1 MGPASG
7 HALGRGARCWLP
19 RSAHDGDKLRPANGP
34 VRPSRCDV
42 SSPEPTSSGRTST
55 GVEEETQGYV
65 DAIGLYCGV
74 SAWAQER
81 AVKRRFGDIPGEP
94 SAPSQWLV
102 NWPAFGELTD
112 EAQSLAAGFARNNET
127 WAKATFQDSDLLDGK
142 VFMARLV
149 SRVEDSPTTAA
160 YRRGV
165 RTARRHAG
173 RVRQRPDL
181 SSGPAF
187 RVTKARWRHKGN
199 VEALGTPLPI
209 KPKARALQPAPAP
222 RYLRPALRLRACPRT
237 RTSRT

>member
-1 MGPASG
+1 MDISRWAQLLAMRWGEERDAGCPEALTMGISYGPRMVQSAIEHLGSDPTFTPATHVCDDMLSQG
-7 HALGRGARCWLP
+7 TLFDYRFSIQMRRFEPGADLEQ
-19 RSAHDGDKLRPANGP
+19 ANL
-34 VRPSRCDV
+34 D
-42 SSPEPTSSGRTST
+42 

-94 SAPSQWLV
+94 SEPSQWLV

-112 EAQSLAAGFARNNET
+112 EAQSMAAGFVRNNET

-142 VFMARLV
+142 VFMTQLV

-165 RTARRHAG
+165 RTARDTLVAYANVLISVLG
-173 RVRQRPDL
+173 QL
-181 SSGPAF
+181 S
-187 RVTKARWRHKGN
+187 
-199 VEALGTPLPI
+199 E
-209 KPKARALQPAPAP
+209 
-222 RYLRPALRLRACPRT
+222 
-237 RTSRT
+237 